1 MNKFVEKIR
10 KCFKKESY
18 NDEGVYKINFCCGIC
33 LNEKYCNLTIFNEK
47 YAVFYC
53 LL

>member
-18 NDEGVYKINFCCGIC
+18 NDEGVYKINMSILLALASAVLFCFSCV
-33 LNEKYCNLTIFNEK
+33 LFFL
-47 YAVFYC
+47 
-53 LL
+53 